1 MPARRTLGP
10 KPKDYL
16 VKGRTWPQGPLTNNA
31 PDAARFA
38 MEIARR
44 LKIACRG
51 SSQRAVAEA
60 ADVDLKTV
68 NNIINGR
75 TWAEVPT
82 IFQLEQALQTHLWP
96 TYHITDEQPPT
107 DGKPDPPSSQWWKW
121 PKDPDP

>member
-1 MPARRTLGP
+1 
-10 KPKDYL
+10 
-16 VKGRTWPQGPLTNNA
+16 
-31 PDAARFA
+31 

-44 LKIACRG
+44 LKIACRS

-60 ADVDLKTV
+60 ADIDLKTV

-96 TYHITDEQPPT
+96 TYHITDEQPAT
-107 DGKPDPPSSQWWKW
+107 DEKSDPPSSQWWKK
-121 PKDPDP
+121 PKDPNP

>member
-1 MPARRTLGP
+1 
-10 KPKDYL
+10 
-16 VKGRTWPQGPLTNNA
+16 
-31 PDAARFA
+31 

-44 LKIACRG
+44 LKIACRN

-60 ADVDLKTV
+60 ADIDLKTV

-96 TYHITDEQPPT
+96 TYHITDEQPAT
-107 DGKPDPPSSQWWKW
+107 DEKPDPPSSQWWKK
-121 PKDPDP
+121 PKDPNP